1 MDFLCVQF
9 HSTIKQ
15 IYFYVISLQLN
26 RLEIRFALNILQDT
40 YYL

>member
-15 IYFYVISLQLN
+15 SNEFKELYCMIRGMCYVFLL
-26 RLEIRFALNILQDT
+26 
-40 YYL
+40 

>member
-15 IYFYVISLQLN
+15 LFLTGSISEKAIF
-26 RLEIRFALNILQDT
+26 EIFGITFNW
-40 YYL
+40 

>member
-15 IYFYVISLQLN
+15 KIINLINVI
-26 RLEIRFALNILQDT
+26 ENIN
-40 YYL
+40 